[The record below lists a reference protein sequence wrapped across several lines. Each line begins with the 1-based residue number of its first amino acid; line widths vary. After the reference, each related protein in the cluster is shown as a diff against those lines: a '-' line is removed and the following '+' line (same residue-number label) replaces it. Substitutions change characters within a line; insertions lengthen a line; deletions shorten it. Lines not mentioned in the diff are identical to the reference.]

1 MRIQT
6 LYHSNSRAAALIAV
20 MTMALLPGTLRA
32 QVPAA
37 PLITIVS
44 TGLGCSTSAVSNGFA
59 VLSWKLGADAP
70 PSTPFGPVGGGK
82 FSATAFSDVTITKSF
97 DECSPALF
105 RLVAAGNHLQTI
117 TLTQSVGGVPK
128 MTVVLG
134 DSLVYSYYFSGGTG
148 SPLPTETV
156 AFRYQKITI
165 TNLSN
170 GVKSCFDLQ
179 RMGAC

>member
-1 MRIQT
+1 MRIFT
-6 LYHSNSRAAALIAV
+6 LYHSKPRAFGVIAV
-20 MTMALLPGTLRA
+20 MTLALAPETLLA
-32 QVPAA
+32 QAPAA
-37 PLITIVS
+37 PAITVVS
-44 TGLGCSTSAVSNGFA
+44 TGFGCSTSAVSNGFA
-59 VLSWKLGADAP
+59 VLTWKFAAENP
-70 PSTPFGPVGGGK
+70 PSSLVGIGSGGK
-82 FSATAFSDVTITKSF
+82 FSATVFSDLSVTKSF

-105 RLVAAGNHLQTI
+105 KLVAAGSHLQTL
-117 TLTQSVGGVPK
+117 TLTQSVGGVAK

-134 DSLVYSYYFSGGTG
+134 DSLVSSYELSGGT

-179 RMGAC
+179 RGTPC